1 MNKTKETQK
10 RRFIPQ
16 ERDIAILRYI
26 KDHKTLNLDL
36 IRRRFW
42 QGRTFHSCYYRMRD
56 LEDCGVVK
64 RVNMEILR
72 SAAHYYLTPMGL
84 KLLADHGLASRG
96 HRLPVPDAA
105 DIIRS
110 DFQHNLRVA
119 AIRVALETD
128 PLIKVTAWISD
139 EQIKSDPQA
148 LGLGEGKKPGLRGIR
163 RDPRHERKFTYRIPD
178 GIFNL
183 EDAEREG
190 KVILEYEHGR
200 YMRWKFRAYLASWE
214 ERWGDYQKLIVAAT
228 RERVGALKA
237 WCLEDLRER
246 YRLETGKGSREI
258 DERATAY
265 LFIDYHTLI
274 EKGLT
279 GARVLTPVGEL
290 CFTPLRGNEGFKEKV
305 VDLGVGFPRATG

>member
-1 MNKTKETQK
+1 MYKNSQVKK

-16 ERDIAILRYI
+16 ERDLAILRYI

-36 IRRRFW
+36 IWRRFW
-42 QGRTFHSCYYRMRD
+42 RGKTFHSCYYRMRD
-56 LEDCGVVK
+56 LEACEVVK
-64 RVNMEILR
+64 RVRMDLLR
-72 SAAHYYLTPMGL
+72 SATYFYLTPLGL
-84 KLLADHGLASRG
+84 RFLVDHGLASRG

-105 DIIRS
+105 DFIRS

-128 PLIKVTAWISD
+128 TYIKVTNWISD

-148 LGLGEGKKPGLRGIR
+148 QGLGEGKKPGLRGIR

-178 GIFNL
+178 GIFDL

-200 YMRWKFRAYLASWE
+200 YMRWKFRAYLANWE
-214 ERWGDYQKLIVAAT
+214 ERWGDYQKLIVVAT
-228 RERVGALKA
+228 QERVETLKS

-246 YRLETGKGSREI
+246 YRLEAGKGRGEI
-258 DERATAY
+258 EERASAY
-265 LFIDYHTLI
+265 LFTDYHNLTQ
-274 EKGLT
+274 KGLT
-279 GARVLTPVGEL
+279 GATILTPVGVMK
-290 CFTPLRGNEGFKEKV
+290 FDPLRGNVGSREKT
-305 VDLGVGFPRATG
+305 VDLGLNFPRASG

>member
-1 MNKTKETQK
+1 MNKHSVPGRK
-10 RRFIPQ
+10 FIPQ

-36 IRRRFW
+36 IHKRFW
-42 QGRTFHSCYYRMRD
+42 QGKTFHSCYYRMRD
-56 LEDCGVVK
+56 LEAGGVVK
-64 RVNMEILR
+64 RVNMDILR
-72 SAAHYYLTPMGL
+72 SAAHFYLTPMGL
-84 KLLADHGLASRG
+84 RLLADHGLASRG

-128 PLIKVTAWISD
+128 PLIKVTNWISD

-148 LGLGEGKKPGLRGIR
+148 HNLGEGKKPGLRGIR
-163 RDPRHERKFTYRIPD
+163 RDPRRERKFAYRIPD
-178 GIFNL
+178 GIFDL

-190 KVILEYEHGR
+190 KVIMEYEHGR
-200 YMRWKFRAYLASWE
+200 YMRWKFRAYLANWE

-228 RERVGALKA
+228 QERVGALKS
-237 WCLEDLRER
+237 WCLEDLRDR
-246 YRLETGKGSREI
+246 YRLEVEKGSREI
-258 DERATAY
+258 EERASAY
-265 LFIDYHTLI
+265 LFLDYHSLI

-279 GARVLTPVGEL
+279 GAKVLTPVGEMN
-290 CFTPLRGNEGFKEKV
+290 FAPMRGNAIFTEKIT
-305 VDLGVGFPRATG
+305 DLGVGFPRADG

>member
-1 MNKTKETQK
+1 MKTNSASS
-10 RRFIPQ
+10 RRFVPQ

-26 KDHKTLNLDL
+26 KDHKTLNLEL

-42 QGRTFHSCYYRMRD
+42 WGRTFHSCYYRMRD
-56 LEDCGVVK
+56 LEACGVVK
-64 RVNMEILR
+64 RVNMDLLR
-72 SAAHYYLTPMGL
+72 SAAHFYLTPLGL
-84 KLLADHGLASRG
+84 KLLIDHGLASRG
-96 HRLPVPDAA
+96 HRLPVPDAS

-119 AIRVALETD
+119 GIRVALETD
-128 PLIKVTAWISD
+128 PRVKVTNWISD

-148 LGLGEGKKPGLRGIR
+148 LGLGGGKKPGLRGIR

-178 GIFNL
+178 GIFGL

-228 RERVGALKA
+228 PGRVESLKA

-246 YRLETGKGSREI
+246 YRLEAGKGSGAIEA
-258 DERATAY
+258 RASAY

-279 GARVLTPVGEL
+279 GARILTPVGEMNFAPMRGRAE
-290 CFTPLRGNEGFKEKV
+290 FTEKV
-305 VDLGVGFPRATG
+305 VDLGVGFPRAGG